1 MSAALQP
8 PGGDIVVAEGWRPG
22 VLGAIV
28 SLLAAYHC
36 PRYGFGPAF
45 EAKVAREFGDFL
57 DRYDADHDR
66 LFLAL
71 QEERVVGGMVIDGGD
86 ETAATQG
93 ARLRWFVIAD
103 EFQGHG
109 VGGRMMDEAM
119 RFLVERGCDR
129 CYLTTIAG
137 LDAARALY
145 ERRGFR
151 LVEESGAASW
161 GAPVTE
167 QRFEWSAGR

>member
-1 MSAALQP
+1 MSAVRRP
-8 PGGDIVVAEGWRPG
+8 REDDIVIAEGWRPG
-22 VLGAIV
+22 ALGTIV
-28 SLLAAYHC
+28 SLLAAYHW

-45 EAKVAREFGDFL
+45 ETKVARELAEFL
-57 DRYDADHDR
+57 NRYDPDHDR

-71 QEERVVGGMVIDGGD
+71 QGERVVGGMAIDGG
-86 ETAATQG
+86 EENAGTQS
-93 ARLRWFVIAD
+93 ARLRWFILAD
-103 EFQGHG
+103 ECQGRG

-119 RFLVERGCDR
+119 RFLEQRFAR
-129 CYLTTIAG
+129 CYLTTISG

-151 LVEESGAASW
+151 LVEESEAANW
-161 GAPVTE
+161 GTAVTE

>member
-22 VLGAIV
+22 VVGAIV

-36 PRYGFGPAF
+36 SRYGFGPAF
-45 EAKVAREFGDFL
+45 EAKVAREFGEFL

-71 QEERVVGGMVIDGGD
+71 QEES
-86 ETAATQG
+86 E
-93 ARLRWFVIAD
+93 
-103 EFQGHG
+103 
-109 VGGRMMDEAM
+109 
-119 RFLVERGCDR
+119 
-129 CYLTTIAG
+129 
-137 LDAARALY
+137 
-145 ERRGFR
+145 
-151 LVEESGAASW
+151 AASW

>member
-1 MSAALQP
+1 MSATRRSR
-8 PGGDIVVAEGWRPG
+8 GDDIIVAEGWRPG
-22 VLGAIV
+22 ALGAIV

-36 PRYGFGPAF
+36 PRYGFGPVF
-45 EAKVAREFGDFL
+45 ETKVAREFAEFL
-57 DRYDADHDR
+57 ERYDADRDR

-71 QEERVVGGMVIDGGD
+71 QGERVVGGMVIDGGD
-86 ETAATQG
+86 ATAATQD
-93 ARLRWFVIAD
+93 ARLRWFVLA
-103 EFQGHG
+103 EECQGRG
-109 VGGRMMDEAM
+109 VGGRMMDAAM
-119 RFLVERGCDR
+119 RFLAERRSER

-151 LVEESGAASW
+151 LVEESEAASW

-167 QRFEWSAGR
+167 QRFEWARGR